1 MTFPTLRII
10 PSLFLH
16 KGRLVKG
23 TLFKNHIDVG
33 DPVTTSK
40 AFESQGA
47 DEIFV
52 IDLDGYRKPQK
63 KNNFKI
69 LKKMSQNLM
78 TSITYGGGI
87 NSFQKAK
94 DCFRNGADKIY
105 ICTELFKNKNLIHEI
120 SKVFGKQS
128 IVCGVNV
135 IKKNNNYYIH
145 EKEDISLFDWLK
157 ELNKLP
163 IGELKMTLVSSEGL
177 KKGFDID
184 LCKKVLTLVDHP
196 VVIEGG
202 LGNLSQIKTIAK
214 ITISGIAIGTILNF
228 TEQNIIK
235 IKQFLTNQNVKVRK

>member
-1 MTFPTLRII
+1 
-10 PSLFLH
+10 
-16 KGRLVKG
+16 
-23 TLFKNHIDVG
+23 
-33 DPVTTSK
+33 
-40 AFESQGA
+40 
-47 DEIFV
+47 
-52 IDLDGYRKPQK
+52 
-63 KNNFKI
+63 
-69 LKKMSQNLM
+69 MSQNLM